1 MLEKIDFDFPAYYY
15 RAEISSRWRL
25 YNSHVFRYEDLMKF
39 KEYEYWLINMVMPM
53 LYQYCDDI
61 AFIKH
66 YTTNIG
72 KMRRNLWKFE
82 TLLNEKEKF
91 RLNFTE
97 FFFTDKEFYDKFL
110 TNFDHQDPTTIFGAF
125 IEHRYQNIFNFRP
138 WYTNPTHT
146 LHKPWMFKKFYKAE
160 DYFLK
165 LTQWDEKY
173 FTDLFNLTFY
183 NVFEWPLLLRTK
195 IQLDHLKTLFNAWDK
210 FSMLEDTQFLP
221 SNSGIIR
228 GDTETDYEIQQRVN
242 HYWTTVIRRMDDD
255 FHNEIGLF
263 TEKVTPLYSYLFGVY
278 LPLVI
283 VSAQFFDTFS
293 FHSNFLDFLPPLFG
307 YIFSTFRFIDLE
319 FSTWAIHDPWFDIN
333 PLMGVFISR
342 DFGIS
347 TFLTFMG
354 QGYQPWILFD
364 IDLPKN
370 YHLGLYIYSYSNMN
384 FFPFQDFF
392 FKMRRCILFLWY

>member
-1 MLEKIDFDFPAYYY
+1 
-15 RAEISSRWRL
+15 
-25 YNSHVFRYEDLMKF
+25 
-39 KEYEYWLINMVMPM
+39 
-53 LYQYCDDI
+53 
-61 AFIKH
+61 
-66 YTTNIG
+66 
-72 KMRRNLWKFE
+72 
-82 TLLNEKEKF
+82 
-91 RLNFTE
+91 
-97 FFFTDKEFYDKFL
+97 
-110 TNFDHQDPTTIFGAF
+110 
-125 IEHRYQNIFNFRP
+125 
-138 WYTNPTHT
+138 
-146 LHKPWMFKKFYKAE
+146 
-160 DYFLK
+160 
-165 LTQWDEKY
+165 
-173 FTDLFNLTFY
+173 
-183 NVFEWPLLLRTK
+183 
-195 IQLDHLKTLFNAWDK
+195 
-210 FSMLEDTQFLP
+210 MLEDTQFLP
-221 SNSGIIR
+221 TNSGIIR

-364 IDLPKN
+364 IDMPKN

-392 FKMRRCILFLWY
+392 SKWEDVYYFYDIKCMTERMRFWTKLETFIEFPYGLDFYHMEKEFKKERFYIMPLINEIIQLFVIYGIGFLPRTLAVLPLAIIIYVFVVIPFLYMFVPVIDWFCQEDFYYHIRTTSKYNNGLFSKKSKTVL